1 VQASRFEFYPLKEK
15 TTVKRTLLFL
25 AAAVLFLSSLAI
37 PTAVRAD
44 GGGGNNQNCLPPQ
57 ICKP

>member
-1 VQASRFEFYPLKEK
+1 
-15 TTVKRTLLFL
+15 VKRTLLIL

-44 GGGGNNQNCLPPQ
+44 GSGGGGGNNQNCVPPQ
-57 ICKP
+57 VCKP

>member
-1 VQASRFEFYPLKEK
+1 
-15 TTVKRTLLFL
+15 VKRTLLVL

-44 GGGGNNQNCLPPQ
+44 GNGNGSGSCPPPQ
-57 ICKP
+57 VCKPQN